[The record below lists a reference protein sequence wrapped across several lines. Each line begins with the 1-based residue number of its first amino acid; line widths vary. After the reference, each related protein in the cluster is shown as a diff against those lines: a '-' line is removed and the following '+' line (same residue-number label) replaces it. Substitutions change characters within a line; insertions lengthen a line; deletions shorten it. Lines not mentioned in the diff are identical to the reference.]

1 MGSSSGT
8 TSTCATSTLVSKVN
22 LIILISQYIMK
33 HDFSKDFE
41 ELYKAASSSCLG
53 TAIGQGKIT
62 HFVLKSFLKIVVHLN
77 IGTKH
82 SKPER

>member
-1 MGSSSGT
+1 
-8 TSTCATSTLVSKVN
+8 
-22 LIILISQYIMK
+22 MK

-41 ELYKAASSSCLG
+41 ELYKAAASSCLG

-62 HFVLKSFLKIVVHLN
+62 HFVLKSFIKIVVHLN

-82 SKPER
+82 NKPER

>member
-33 HDFSKDFE
+33 HDFSEDFE
-41 ELYKAASSSCLG
+41 ELYKAASSCLG